1 MNESS
6 TTLKERL
13 VSKLPFLPK
22 QLQVEWPWNKTTKKD
37 HAFYDVEQKKV
48 LYHSDCNVPSAWHL
62 HANYYV
68 VRKPEGSLWQAHAY
82 ISRLR
87 LRRFEGLLAP
97 LGYLFPYI
105 EQPTLTV
112 TLTPLHE
119 ESEAEKAFTG
129 YNRQVVQVSKKVT
142 VDQAFIEHC
151 EIRGLSIVESLGVY
165 YVPGLSSLYKAG

>member
-13 VSKLPFLPK
+13 VSKLPFLPIK
-22 QLQVEWPWNKTTKKD
+22 LKVEWPWNKTTKKD
-37 HAFYDVEQKKV
+37 YAFYDVEQKKV
-48 LYHSDCNVPSAWHL
+48 LYHSDYNVPCPRYL

-68 VRKPEGSLWQAHAY
+68 VRNAEGSLWQAHAY

-87 LRRFEGLLAP
+87 LRRFKGLLAP

-105 EQPTLTV
+105 EQPTLAV
-112 TLTPLHE
+112 TLALLHE
-119 ESEAEKAFTG
+119 KSEAEKASSG

-142 VDQAFIEHC
+142 VDQAFVEHC
-151 EIRGLSIVESLGVY
+151 EVRGLSIVESLGVH
-165 YVPGLSSLYKAG
+165 YVTGLRNLYKTS